1 MIRFNHTFVKCY
13 YISSSKGLEQVIIN
27 CWKEFHDLFTLI
39 RVKLK
44 LKEDRIS
51 SNLWRDMYL
60 KKFIFGN
67 RLESD
72 SDVSQYVR
80 QFGILTI
87 SIAYM
92 RPRNFI
98 SSSNDKFL
106 KLFLLEPAW
115 FVAGMI
121 TIWIQV
127 HWKKSYE
134 IAKFIKHFKTL

>member
-72 SDVSQYVR
+72 SDVSQYMR

-98 SSSNDKFL
+98 SSSKDKFL

>member
-72 SDVSQYVR
+72 SDVSQYMR